1 MIQRDLI
8 VRRLSSN
15 ITLKHLDDGEKERLI
30 NAIAKDVDGL
40 ILKNFKVGNRVWNR
54 VEWKLVNRDFSVH
67 AIAVWKNIFYGVKR
81 EVEKE
86 IDFGY

>member
-1 MIQRDLI
+1 MMDRQLI
-8 VRRLSSN
+8 VKRLASN
-15 ITLKHLDDGEKERLI
+15 ITLKHVGDGEKERLI
-30 NAIAKDVDGL
+30 NTIARDIDALVF
-40 ILKNFKVGNRVWNR
+40 KNARVGNRVWNR

-67 AIAVWKNIFYGVKR
+67 AIAIWKNIFYGIKR